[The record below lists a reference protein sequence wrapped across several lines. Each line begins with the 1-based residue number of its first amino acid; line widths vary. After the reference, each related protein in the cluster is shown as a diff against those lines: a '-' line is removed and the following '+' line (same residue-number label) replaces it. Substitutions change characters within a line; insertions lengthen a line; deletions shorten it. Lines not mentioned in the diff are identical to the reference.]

1 MKNLSAYHDELR
13 KNNYE
18 EKPWRLCLWDD
29 GLQIFIFR
37 LHFKTGAFLGDPR
50 EVAVTNDSGIRIVD
64 LQGAE

>member
-1 MKNLSAYHDELR
+1 MKNLSAYHDGLR

-18 EKPWRLCLWDD
+18 EKPRILCLWND

-37 LHFKTGAFLGDPR
+37 LHFKTGAFFCDPR

>member
-1 MKNLSAYHDELR
+1 MKNLSAYHYELR

-18 EKPWRLCLWDD
+18 EKPRRLCLWD

-37 LHFKTGAFLGDPR
+37 LHFKTVAFLGDPR